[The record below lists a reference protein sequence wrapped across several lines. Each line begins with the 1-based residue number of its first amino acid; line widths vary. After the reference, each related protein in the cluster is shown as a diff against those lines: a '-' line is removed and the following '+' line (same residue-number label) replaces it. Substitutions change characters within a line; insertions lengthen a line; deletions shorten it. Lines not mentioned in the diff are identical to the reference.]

1 MFKTTCVRF
10 MRSAF
15 TSMSAV
21 SMAVLL
27 GACAYSTPPG
37 PPGPKSWVVE
47 NVASKTTEELYRDWI
62 KPGAFERSS
71 SKVIDGYTVESGNL
85 IMPDKSVGSLVTVR
99 SKDGG
104 LTTVV
109 EQAGNNGLLV
119 VNNKGEGRFTPFP
132 PVDYSLPDTVVEK
145 VKTDSVM
152 SKPKA
157 SADAYVI
164 DILIGYSRSAVVAA
178 GGDAYANALAQVES
192 VNLALRNSRVT
203 NVSMRLAGVQ
213 IVEHN
218 YPIHPETLNQLPEKF
233 SAGMQTFDPDMLY
246 GIFSGHPDDNAVGW
260 AWVTGR
266 VAIGHVYGEAFRHE
280 IGHNAGGGHC
290 HEPGGSYNHGFT
302 NGKTFTAQ
310 CGNDSPF
317 YSTPGVRDAHG
328 LLIGDAAT
336 ADMARVWRENAARL
350 SSYTTP
356 PFNSYRTTLNIK
368 GGSTTTQVLNLSI
381 LRTYQAGVV
390 ALSPE
395 QGPTAMVYAEGG
407 FARIAVQVENSF
419 GMKRT
424 VYLRGERSLGMCRF
438 YAMNSYIGCPN
449 SEQNPI
455 DLSFKLTFLEA
466 DNPGLPTGIFNGVL
480 KLKAR
485 NLAGTWEAPISVL
498 VSLQK

>member
-1 MFKTTCVRF
+1 
-10 MRSAF
+10 
-15 TSMSAV
+15 
-21 SMAVLL
+21 
-27 GACAYSTPPG
+27 
-37 PPGPKSWVVE
+37 
-47 NVASKTTEELYRDWI
+47 
-62 KPGAFERSS
+62 
-71 SKVIDGYTVESGNL
+71 
-85 IMPDKSVGSLVTVR
+85 
-99 SKDGG
+99 
-104 LTTVV
+104 
-109 EQAGNNGLLV
+109 
-119 VNNKGEGRFTPFP
+119 
-132 PVDYSLPDTVVEK
+132 
-145 VKTDSVM
+145 
-152 SKPKA
+152 
-157 SADAYVI
+157 
-164 DILIGYSRSAVVAA
+164 
-178 GGDAYANALAQVES
+178 
-192 VNLALRNSRVT
+192 
-203 NVSMRLAGVQ
+203 
-213 IVEHN
+213 
-218 YPIHPETLNQLPEKF
+218 
-233 SAGMQTFDPDMLY
+233 
-246 GIFSGHPDDNAVGW
+246 
-260 AWVTGR
+260 
-266 VAIGHVYGEAFRHE
+266 
-280 IGHNAGGGHC
+280 
-290 HEPGGSYNHGFT
+290 
-302 NGKTFTAQ
+302 
-310 CGNDSPF
+310 
-317 YSTPGVRDAHG
+317 VRDAHG

-449 SEQNPI
+449 SEQNLI